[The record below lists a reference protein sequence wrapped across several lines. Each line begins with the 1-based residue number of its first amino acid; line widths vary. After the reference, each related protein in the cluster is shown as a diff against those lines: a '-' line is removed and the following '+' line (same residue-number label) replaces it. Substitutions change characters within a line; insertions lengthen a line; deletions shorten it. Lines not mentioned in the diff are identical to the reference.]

1 VLTMATIF
9 ALGVLA
15 TNAEP
20 ALNVLGATVETLSN
34 GQFSKRLLVW
44 AVSIGVAIGM
54 DVGAAKILF
63 SLPLIYFILGKYAV
77 ASALTA
83 ITKEGYAAVAWD
95 SAGVT
100 TGPVTGKLM
109 TVCCMVGVCGLRAP
123 EYSTVGALCRTP
135 AHMQTCAQCPAR
147 LQLYLSL
154 VVHRFFVNAG
164 GFDVTGEGS
173 ACQITMFVRCWVLV
187 LQCRLCSPSALHLG
201 RLWVHRRALAC
212 LQVRRLW

>member
-1 VLTMATIF
+1 MATVF

-20 ALNVLGATVETLSN
+20 ALNVLGQTVETLSD

-54 DVGAAKILF
+54 DVGACKILF

-95 SAGVT
+95 SAGASRVEE
-100 TGPVTGKLM
+100 
-109 TVCCMVGVCGLRAP
+109 CVGSVHPAYICGC
-123 EYSTVGALCRTP
+123 V
-135 AHMQTCAQCPAR
+135 MIM
-147 LQLYLSL
+147 L
-154 VVHRFFVNAG
+154 V
-164 GFDVTGEGS
+164 
-173 ACQITMFVRCWVLV
+173 WVL
-187 LQCRLCSPSALHLG
+187 LH
-201 RLWVHRRALAC
+201 
-212 LQVRRLW
+212 